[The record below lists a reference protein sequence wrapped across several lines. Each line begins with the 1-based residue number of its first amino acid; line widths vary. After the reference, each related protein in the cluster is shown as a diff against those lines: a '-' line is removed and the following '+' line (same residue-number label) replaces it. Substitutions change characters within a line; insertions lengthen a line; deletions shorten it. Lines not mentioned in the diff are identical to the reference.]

1 VVVVTVTEA
10 RRRRRRAAGG
20 TVADSRRAS
29 SAAPRRENRQISL
42 AAATAMNLLV
52 DRYEVGEPRLLGV
65 GAYGPVI
72 RARDVHTK
80 QLVAVKVFNAA
91 EAFHSGR
98 LTQCKTLA
106 DAQHAT
112 LQQFRHEVRVL
123 QKLGGARADDVA
135 LDAEDDAARLEREA
149 WVDDLPAVPHAVVEL
164 VDFSR
169 DASHRPGRAD
179 DGCCYL
185 VVELGLFTLEQLA
198 RDSREPGRRPSVPEA
213 RETLRSLLAML
224 SELHRC
230 GVVLTAH
237 SPRQLMRFPS
247 GWKVL
252 AADALRPAGAW
263 TDAFGGSSWAD
274 ASQLTLDPV
283 YVAPELAGALAGGGR
298 RVQAQPSMDV
308 WSVSLICLELVLP
321 RPLLHESYERVLAR
335 HGGDVNA
342 FFRWLAHDVGPL
354 ALPAAVGSFSKGLH
368 ALMAQQL
375 LQRDPLKRGS
385 ALASLRHAF
394 FAGGGGGAADLQ
406 HLETTRRDR
415 SPPNF
420 EKSLR
425 RPSPPRSQVVRGG
438 PSPQRGRARGP
449 SPPPAVAT
457 NGRAA
462 KRAPSPA
469 AAAADDGSERAIS
482 AALQAVRQVLT
493 HGAGG
498 ASPDELV
505 ASLEP
510 HLKLA
515 GKSNGELHVHVHQAG
530 GSPPMQS
537 PPAATAQWPPAAD
550 TAAKKRAGAA
560 LDALEAEI
568 ATAHGSLD
576 AYVRDSSGA
585 RAQAMA
591 ELRAAT
597 KTLSAASAEL
607 SAGGGGGAQ
616 SDALAKAREELGRA
630 AREIEGLGKA
640 EAEAQRR
647 LAQVDAA
654 KVEAEGVARGAK
666 AEAAEARAELA
677 AAKAETKRA
686 LEGRSA
692 ATREAAATAGAGATA
707 AKDEALKA
715 ARAEVR
721 RAEAAAGLAEEE
733 AARCRVQIN
742 KLGEVQA
749 QALAQA
755 TETAAAK
762 EEARRAEAAAEAAR
776 NDAARVKGEAAASV
790 KEAKAALATAQ
801 QQLRASQAHVR
812 RLEAASGAAPAS
824 SLRKTATGEVEAL
837 RARIATQERAAQEA
851 AAENERLQSEL
862 TTASAN
868 AAASASAAEA
878 AVAALQAGTGDAAL
892 RAELV
897 EAQKREAKL
906 SAEVT
911 KLSASNGGGGS
922 GSVDM
927 KRVNEMLEAARRHAD
942 GVNAQ
947 LSEAEARNATLSAE
961 VSRLSAGGGGV
972 GGAAAVTSHELSL
985 TATQHELRSQ
995 IATLK

>member
-1 VVVVTVTEA
+1 
-10 RRRRRRAAGG
+10 
-20 TVADSRRAS
+20 
-29 SAAPRRENRQISL
+29 
-42 AAATAMNLLV
+42 MNLLV

-274 ASQLTLDPV
+274 SSQLTLDPV

-438 PSPQRGRARGP
+438 PSPQRGRAR
-449 SPPPAVAT
+449 
-457 NGRAA
+457 
-462 KRAPSPA
+462 
-469 AAAADDGSERAIS
+469 
-482 AALQAVRQVLT
+482 
-493 HGAGG
+493 
-498 ASPDELV
+498 
-505 ASLEP
+505 SLINR
-510 HLKLA
+510 H
-515 GKSNGELHVHVHQAG
+515 
-530 GSPPMQS
+530 
-537 PPAATAQWPPAAD
+537 T
-550 TAAKKRAGAA
+550 R
-560 LDALEAEI
+560 
-568 ATAHGSLD
+568 
-576 AYVRDSSGA
+576 
-585 RAQAMA
+585 
-591 ELRAAT
+591 
-597 KTLSAASAEL
+597 
-607 SAGGGGGAQ
+607 
-616 SDALAKAREELGRA
+616 RE
-630 AREIEGLGKA
+630 
-640 EAEAQRR
+640 
-647 LAQVDAA
+647 
-654 KVEAEGVARGAK
+654 
-666 AEAAEARAELA
+666 
-677 AAKAETKRA
+677 
-686 LEGRSA
+686 
-692 ATREAAATAGAGATA
+692 
-707 AKDEALKA
+707 
-715 ARAEVR
+715 
-721 RAEAAAGLAEEE
+721 
-733 AARCRVQIN
+733 
-742 KLGEVQA
+742 
-749 QALAQA
+749 
-755 TETAAAK
+755 
-762 EEARRAEAAAEAAR
+762 
-776 NDAARVKGEAAASV
+776 
-790 KEAKAALATAQ
+790 
-801 QQLRASQAHVR
+801 
-812 RLEAASGAAPAS
+812 
-824 SLRKTATGEVEAL
+824 
-837 RARIATQERAAQEA
+837 
-851 AAENERLQSEL
+851 
-862 TTASAN
+862 
-868 AAASASAAEA
+868 
-878 AVAALQAGTGDAAL
+878 
-892 RAELV
+892 
-897 EAQKREAKL
+897 
-906 SAEVT
+906 
-911 KLSASNGGGGS
+911 
-922 GSVDM
+922 
-927 KRVNEMLEAARRHAD
+927 
-942 GVNAQ
+942 
-947 LSEAEARNATLSAE
+947 
-961 VSRLSAGGGGV
+961 
-972 GGAAAVTSHELSL
+972 
-985 TATQHELRSQ
+985 
-995 IATLK
+995 